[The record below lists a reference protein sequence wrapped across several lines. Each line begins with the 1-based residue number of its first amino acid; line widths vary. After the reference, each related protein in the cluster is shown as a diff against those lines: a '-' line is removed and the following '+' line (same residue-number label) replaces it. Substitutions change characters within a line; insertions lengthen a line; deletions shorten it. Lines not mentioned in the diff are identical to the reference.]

1 MMMQTLESQLHRFDE
16 NLGANPLEEL
26 LEPKNLSRTAQKD
39 LADLTEITVNHN
51 MGICEDL
58 EFQFETLMNTL
69 IYERDYLELK
79 LQKVNRKLLSQ
90 VTP

>member
-1 MMMQTLESQLHRFDE
+1 MLQTLESQLHRFDE
-16 NLGANPLEEL
+16 NLTANPLNDL
-26 LEPKNLSRTAQKD
+26 LSHTNLSRTAQRD

-51 MGICEDL
+51 MAICEDL
-58 EFQFETLMNTL
+58 EFQYETLMNTL

-79 LQKVNRKLLSQ
+79 LQKVNRKLLSE